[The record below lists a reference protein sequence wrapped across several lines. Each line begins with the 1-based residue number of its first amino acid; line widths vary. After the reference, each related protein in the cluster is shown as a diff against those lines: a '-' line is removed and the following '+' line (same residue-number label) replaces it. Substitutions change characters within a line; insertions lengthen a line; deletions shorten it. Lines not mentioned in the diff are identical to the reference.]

1 MFTMNYNGA
10 KKYVVTVNVSGGHPN
25 GGASGTMYFVG
36 DFDGKRFSPDRYDYP
51 LWADQG
57 LDDYARVTWSNTGDR
72 RVCISWMN
80 NQLYSGNYP
89 CSPWRSCMTLPREMT
104 LQEYDGTPILCST
117 VVKEIEGI
125 AGAWRPAGKA
135 LGITDAYQLNVPVNL
150 GSDCSIMLSNGAGEE
165 YEVKIDAA
173 NRRLIV
179 DRGPRTGTF
188 SAREFPLTNVVG
200 PLNTSRNDVTLCFYV
215 DQSSVEIT
223 TDDGSLIMS
232 TLVFPS
238 SIYDRLTVKG
248 QTVSAQV
255 RDLNRIW

>member
-1 MFTMNYNGA
+1 
-10 KKYVVTVNVSGGHPN
+10 
-25 GGASGTMYFVG
+25 
-36 DFDGKRFSPDRYDYP
+36 
-51 LWADQG
+51 
-57 LDDYARVTWSNTGDR
+57 
-72 RVCISWMN
+72 
-80 NQLYSGNYP
+80 
-89 CSPWRSCMTLPREMT
+89 
-104 LQEYDGTPILCST
+104 
-117 VVKEIEGI
+117 
-125 AGAWRPAGKA
+125 
-135 LGITDAYQLNVPVNL
+135 
-150 GSDCSIMLSNGAGEE
+150 MLSNGAGEE

-179 DRGPRTGTF
+179 DRVPRTGTF
-188 SAREFPLTNVVG
+188 SAREFPLTNVVD